1 MILGKVYTYKAKEK
15 YKKWSYTSTIG
26 GPFFKSHPVA
36 LHSDM
41 ELCNTFQATMSS
53 RGGMVGGVNCKSG
66 LIYGQY
72 IILQNSYEMTDL
84 SLSEVFVYGIWTG

>member
-1 MILGKVYTYKAKEK
+1 
-15 YKKWSYTSTIG
+15 
-26 GPFFKSHPVA
+26 
-36 LHSDM
+36 
-41 ELCNTFQATMSS
+41 MSS

-84 SLSEVFVYGIWTG
+84 SLSEVFVYGIWALKYEFGRLDWYKKNYAILYNTLPLFSI